1 MDLTLTEDQKMLQ
14 STVQELMRRDFPK
27 ETLVELDAGKQ
38 SIGDLWARLA
48 STGLLGSLVPEEY
61 GGVGGS
67 LTDTAVVYEELGR
80 GPVPGPHFSSGVLGA
95 LTLME
100 GGTPDQ
106 KQSLLPGVAQGTTM
120 LALAVTEADYGW
132 SAESVQA
139 TATRNGD
146 SYALNGVKLHVADAA
161 TATHLIVATR
171 LDDAIGLFI
180 VDASAKGVAVR
191 ELAGLATGACEVRL
205 ENAEASLIGDGSS
218 DGNNVDGW
226 PFHAWKGWAVLERV
240 FQKALPVLCAYQV
253 GAISQVFDMSLLY
266 SQTRHQFQQPIGR
279 FQRVQ
284 DHVIDIVNQL
294 DAARWTTYEALW
306 KLDTGAPDS
315 AVSVHMAAAVASEA
329 YYAGCNSA
337 HDVHAGVGIVREY
350 GLTLHT
356 KMSRTLYHYLG
367 NPRHHKRKLAEA
379 LEL

>member
-1 MDLTLTEDQKMLQ
+1 MDLTLTENQKMLQ

-38 SIGDLWARLA
+38 SIGALWAKVA

-61 GGVGGS
+61 GGIGGS
-67 LTDTAVVYEELGR
+67 LTDTAVIYEELGR

-106 KQSLLPGVAQGTTM
+106 KQSLLPGVAHGTTV
-120 LALAVTEADYGW
+120 LAVAVTEPDYGW
-132 SAESVQA
+132 AAESVQA
-139 TATRNGD
+139 TAVKQGD
-146 SYALNGVKLHVADAA
+146 GYALNGVKLHVQDAA
-161 TATHLIVATR
+161 TATHIIVAAR
-171 LDDAIGLFI
+171 LDNAIALFI
-180 VDASAKGVAVR
+180 VDATAPGVAIR
-191 ELAGLATGACEVRL
+191 ELAGLAAGACEVRL
-205 ENAEASLIGDGSS
+205 ANAEASLLGD
-218 DGNNVDGW
+218 DAEDGW
-226 PFHAWKGWAVLERV
+226 PFQAWKGWAVLESV
-240 FQKALPVLCAYQV
+240 FQKALPILCAYQV
-253 GAISQVFDMSLLY
+253 GALSQVFDMSLLY

-306 KLDTGAPDS
+306 KLDTGAPD
-315 AVSVHMAAAVASEA
+315 AAASVHMAAAVASEA

-356 KMSRTLYHYLG
+356 QMSRTLYHYLG
-367 NPRHHKRKLAEA
+367 NPRYHKRKLADA

>member
-38 SIGDLWARLA
+38 SIGALWAKLA

-61 GGVGGS
+61 GGIGGS
-67 LTDTAVVYEELGR
+67 LTDTSVIYEELGR
-80 GPVPGPHFSSGVLGA
+80 GPVPGPHFSSGVLGT

-100 GGTPDQ
+100 SATPEQ
-106 KQSLLPGVAQGTTM
+106 KQALLPGVAQGTTI
-120 LALAVTEADYGW
+120 LAVAITEPDYGW
-132 SAESVQA
+132 AAESVQA
-139 TATRNGD
+139 TAAKQGD
-146 SYALNGVKLHVADAA
+146 SYVLNGVKLHVQDAA
-161 TATHLIVATR
+161 TATHIIVAAR
-171 LDDAIGLFI
+171 LDDNVALFI
-180 VDASAKGVAVR
+180 VDASAPGVAVR
-191 ELAGLATGACEVRL
+191 ALAGLAAGACEVRL
-205 ENAEASLIGDGSS
+205 EKAEASLVGGSVT
-218 DGNNVDGW
+218 D
-226 PFHAWKGWAVLERV
+226 GWAVLERV
-240 FQKALPVLCAYQV
+240 FQKALPILCAYQV
-253 GAISQVFDMSLLY
+253 GALSQVFDMSLLY
-266 SQTRHQFQQPIGR
+266 SQTRHQFQQAIGR

-306 KLDTGAPDS
+306 KLDTGAPD
-315 AVSVHMAAAVASEA
+315 AAASVYMAAAVASEA